1 MKFKGNTKWIF
12 LAQPIRVSKCCGAVV
27 LWLLHSQIISFF
39 VQHQSRTKCGFAPF
53 PYLQPRKHENFSR
66 SKIFN
71 FFYKVIVTI
80 IREQTIFFQVQIK
93 YVGHFTCESNNPS
106 RAAYSG
112 NHTSSWPRLIENTF
126 RRLQNQTHRVK
137 TLSTTRFTQF
147 LDWIF
152 LKIST

>member
-1 MKFKGNTKWIF
+1 MKFKGKTKWIF

-66 SKIFN
+66 SKILII

-106 RAAYSG
+106 RAAVLRQPQ
-112 NHTSSWPRLIENTF
+112 TSLWPRLIENQF
-126 RRLQNQTHRVK
+126 RLTKPDTYRVK
-137 TLSTTRFTQF
+137 TLITTRFTQF

-152 LKIST
+152 LKI